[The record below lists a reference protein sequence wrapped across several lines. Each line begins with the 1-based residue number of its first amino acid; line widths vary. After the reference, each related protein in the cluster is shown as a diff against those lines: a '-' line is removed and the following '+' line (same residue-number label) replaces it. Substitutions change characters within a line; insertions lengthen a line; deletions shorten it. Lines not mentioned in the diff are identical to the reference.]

1 MFDEVVEISVRSI
14 LISGSATLLAS
25 LFGLPLAY
33 LAVVKAKV
41 RSFVPIAESL
51 SGVPTVLIGLLLY
64 MLLSRDGPLGFLN
77 MLYTPQAIIVGQA
90 VLVVPLIIATSFGA
104 LRTSYESVGEL
115 AITLGATDLQVMLTV
130 LKESLNRVLASLMIA
145 FSRALG
151 ELGIALMVGGNIR
164 GETRVFSTS
173 IALSVA
179 VGEFNEAVKLGL
191 ILLAV
196 ETSLIVCVRM
206 LQGLER

>member
-1 MFDEVVEISVRSI
+1 
-14 LISGSATLLAS
+14 
-25 LFGLPLAY
+25 
-33 LAVVKAKV
+33 
-41 RSFVPIAESL
+41 
-51 SGVPTVLIGLLLY
+51 
-64 MLLSRDGPLGFLN
+64 
-77 MLYTPQAIIVGQA
+77 
-90 VLVVPLIIATSFGA
+90 
-104 LRTSYESVGEL
+104 
-115 AITLGATDLQVMLTV
+115 
-130 LKESLNRVLASLMIA
+130 MIA

-151 ELGIALMVGGNIR
+151 ELGVALMVGGNIR